1 MNYQV
6 HIRELITIEG
16 KAGDPGLDHNPE
28 LVGTQ
33 AASHRQPQKAA
44 VIKTNYQLPL
54 CSTFSFFGQFG
65 SRLKF

>member
-33 AASHRQPQKAA
+33 AASHRQPLRLLSSRR
-44 VIKTNYQLPL
+44 IINYHYVQLFL
-54 CSTFSFFGQFG
+54 FLVNLG
-65 SRLKF
+65 LD